1 MIILNFDIIQF
12 LNIKMKKIF
21 KIIAF
26 LEGISLLAL
35 FGFAMPMKYFFHQ
48 PEYISSFGMT
58 HGLLFVAYIVLAI
71 ILKLVDNWATK
82 KFAIICLASVVPF
95 GTFYV
100 ENKYFKN
107 A

>member
-12 LNIKMKKIF
+12 LNIKMIKIF

-35 FGFAMPMKYFFHQ
+35 FGFAMPMKYFFNR

-58 HGLLFVAYIVLAI
+58 HGLLFIAYIVLAI
-71 ILKLVDNWATK
+71 MLKLEENWESK
-82 KFAIICLASVVPF
+82 KFAIICLASIVPF

-100 ENKYFKN
+100 ENKYLKDV
-107 A
+107 

>member
-1 MIILNFDIIQF
+1 ML
-12 LNIKMKKIF
+12 KIF

-35 FGFAMPMKYFFHQ
+35 FGFAMPMKYAFER
-48 PEYISSFGMT
+48 PEYISSFGMA
-58 HGLLFVAYIVLAI
+58 HGLLFIVYI
-71 ILKLVDNWATK
+71 ILATMLKIQENWAAK
-82 KFAIICLASVVPF
+82 KFVIICLASVVPF

-100 ENKYFKN
+100 ENKYLKN